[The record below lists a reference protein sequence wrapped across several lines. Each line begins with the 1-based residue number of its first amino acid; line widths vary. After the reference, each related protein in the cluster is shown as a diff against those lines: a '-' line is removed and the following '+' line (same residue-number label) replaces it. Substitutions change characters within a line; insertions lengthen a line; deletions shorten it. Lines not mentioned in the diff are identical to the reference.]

1 MAASNFTIDT
11 IDLSMRDPET
21 GNILTA
27 NIYRIEGIDR
37 DLSAAQL
44 VMAICLQKAA
54 NLEQEIVEL
63 MDEMSKTTTTIEDL
77 STLEEKLVALQDN
90 ATVGI
95 SFKDIGWT
103 EDLPEGWQ
111 SSWKWTDWAGT
122 LITVP
127 TYSGSTLTKSEV
139 QTVITNL
146 ETKLDSLNTISQKN
160 MIELQSKTNKRDQ
173 TYDLITAMVK
183 SIGTSNNAI
192 AGNMS

>member
-54 NLEQEIVEL
+54 DLEQEIVEL

-127 TYSGSTLTKSEV
+127 TYTGSTLTKSEV

>member
-1 MAASNFTIDT
+1 MADSNFTIDT

-54 NLEQEIVEL
+54 DLEQKIVEL

-103 EDLPEGWQ
+103 DNLPEGWQ
-111 SSWKWTDWAGT
+111 SSWKWTDWAAT

-127 TYSGSTLTKSEV
+127 TYTGSTLTKAEV

-160 MIELQSKTNKRDQ
+160 MIELQSQTNKRDQ